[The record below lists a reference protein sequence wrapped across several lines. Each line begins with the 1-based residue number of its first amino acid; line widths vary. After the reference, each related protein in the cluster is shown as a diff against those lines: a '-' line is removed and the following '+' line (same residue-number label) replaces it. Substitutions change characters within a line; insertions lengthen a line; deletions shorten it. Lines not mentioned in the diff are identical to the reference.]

1 MKTAVAVKLT
11 DGDIADHFLEVADLF
26 LYEFSRSA
34 VGTRNPFL
42 LQEDAW
48 VKVSQICDDS
58 YMKYINYG
66 LCMRT
71 VIHIIDY

>member
-42 LQEDAW
+42 L
-48 VKVSQICDDS
+48 
-58 YMKYINYG
+58 
-66 LCMRT
+66 
-71 VIHIIDY
+71 